1 MVELNDESR
10 RNYNKDNQIR
20 FENSM
25 LRSNLCDYS
34 DAYILVTFNLLPV
47 AVANNAAGEAAAAAA
62 AAAANNANKNV
73 ILKKMCFMY

>member
-10 RNYNKDNQIR
+10 RNYNKNNQIR

-25 LRSNLCDYS
+25 LRSSLCDYS

-47 AVANNAAGEAAAAAA
+47 AVANNVAGEATAAV
-62 AAAANNANKNV
+62 NNPNKNV
-73 ILKKMCFMY
+73 ILKKNVRHLLTA